1 VDKPAGLTSHDVVQ
15 RVRRAY
21 RTRAVGHTGTLD
33 PFATG
38 LLVVL
43 LGRATRLARFV
54 EAQPKTYLATTRLGL
69 ATTTDDLEGEPLALP
84 LDAAAVTAAVDRAR
98 LGEALANLT
107 GTQRQRPPS
116 FSAKRVGGERSHR
129 LARRGEAMELAETT
143 VTVHGIDL
151 IDYQPP
157 LATFRTTV
165 SAGTYVRA
173 LARDLGA
180 RLGVGG
186 HLTALRREA
195 IGAIRVEDAVPLEA
209 LGPDTPLR
217 APHEVLGH
225 LPAVELDEAGRR
237 AVAHGR
243 TVRDPSAPPA
253 GHAPAPAEGGGGLVA
268 LLHAGRLAA
277 VAASGDGWLRPTVVL
292 EQP

>member
-1 VDKPAGLTSHDVVQ
+1 VQ

-21 RTRAVGHTGTLD
+21 GTRAVGHTGTLD

-54 EAQPKTYLATTRLGL
+54 EAQAKTYLAAARLGL
-69 ATTTDDLEGEPLALP
+69 ATTTDDLEGEPLGPALEP
-84 LDAAAVTAAVDRAR
+84 TAVAAAVDRAR
-98 LGEALANLT
+98 LEAALA
-107 GTQRQRPPS
+107 GFAGAQRQRPPS

-129 LARRGEAMELAETT
+129 LARRGAAVELAETT
-143 VTVHGIDL
+143 VTVHGIEL
-151 IDYQPP
+151 IDYQPAQ
-157 LATFRTTV
+157 ATFRTTV

-180 RLGVGG
+180 RLGVGA

-195 IGAIRVEDAVPLEA
+195 IGPLRVEDAVALEA
-209 LGPDTPLR
+209 LGPRTPLR
-217 APHEVLGH
+217 PPHEVLAH
-225 LPAVELDEAGRR
+225 LPAVELDAEGRR

-243 TVRDPSAPPA
+243 TVRDPSAPETEGMANPSA
-253 GHAPAPAEGGGGLVA
+253 APGLVA
-268 LLHAGRLAA
+268 LVHGGRLAA